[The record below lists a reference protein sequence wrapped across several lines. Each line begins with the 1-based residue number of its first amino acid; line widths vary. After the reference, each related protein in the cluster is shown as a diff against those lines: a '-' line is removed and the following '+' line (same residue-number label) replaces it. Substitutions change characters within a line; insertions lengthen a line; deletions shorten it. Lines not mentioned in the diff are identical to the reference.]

1 MLILPKRQFFRSYEL
16 QIRGWKKRP
25 SGLTVELGKIKLDYV
40 RVVRKSSKIIPP
52 GVDAMNVHNY
62 CFMSTHK
69 YESRLILLACTNIYK
84 FGENVKL

>member
-1 MLILPKRQFFRSYEL
+1 MEL
-16 QIRGWKKRP
+16 
-25 SGLTVELGKIKLDYV
+25 LTPNSEINL
-40 RVVRKSSKIIPP
+40 P
-52 GVDAMNVHNY
+52 GVDAMNVHKY